1 MGRHRPCTAISSV
14 STPTSD
20 AKRLANG
27 APLGQGEAP
36 SGAAGN
42 CHRRGEGRLAQL
54 VERLV
59 YTEDVGSSSLSSP
72 TIPDQ
77 PVVTATQMFT
87 LRSALVRQDAPLPP
101 WRYYDDDS
109 FRKGPHAHPV
119 FDSHGSTFGRC
130 CCCHRADGPTRTDAP
145 ARANNNRSCRDRSR
159 SAPVHSLRRLPRNY
173 ANNAG
178 QNWPASA
185 RHRRTTGSQCCGVQ
199 LFSGAAQCQYPLG

>member
-87 LRSALVRQDAPLPP
+87 LRSALVRQDAPLPFIVREERRQALLNGWDDTAMILHQWGEAIDRFEARQQRVQP
-101 WRYYDDDS
+101 WLY
-109 FRKGPHAHPV
+109 
-119 FDSHGSTFGRC
+119 
-130 CCCHRADGPTRTDAP
+130 HR
-145 ARANNNRSCRDRSR
+145 
-159 SAPVHSLRRLPRNY
+159 
-173 ANNAG
+173 
-178 QNWPASA
+178 
-185 RHRRTTGSQCCGVQ
+185 
-199 LFSGAAQCQYPLG
+199 